1 MDETKWPPGFADI
14 GNQTFVW
21 VAEHKPEWV
30 DFTLNEMNDPSGLF
44 LLWKTFLLKRKDA
57 EKIKS

>member
-14 GNQTFVW
+14 GNQTFGW

-44 LLWKTFLLKRKDA
+44 LLWKTFL
-57 EKIKS
+57 